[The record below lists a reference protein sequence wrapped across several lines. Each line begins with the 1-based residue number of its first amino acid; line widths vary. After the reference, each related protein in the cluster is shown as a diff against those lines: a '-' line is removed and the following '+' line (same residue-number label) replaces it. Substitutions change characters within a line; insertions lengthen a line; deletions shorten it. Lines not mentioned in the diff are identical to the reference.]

1 MANVMIV
8 EDNKDMAKG
17 LKDIME
23 SVGHNV
29 AVTYNGQEFLDKV
42 DGLNPDLV
50 LLDILMPGL
59 KTREILDEVNKK
71 ELDFKVILVTAVLLS
86 KEELN
91 DLIEEYGIVDY
102 IMKPFTVVD
111 LVDRVNRALGGKEN
125 E

>member
-1 MANVMIV
+1 MANIMIV

-50 LLDILMPGL
+50 LLDVLMPGL